1 MHKRRANKRAST
13 RQARAIGMALS
24 PARSMIFHDPLTGLP
39 NRGLIQDRLTLALA
53 ASAGSGLLGALF
65 WINIKNFRALNI
77 SEGHETGD
85 QILMQLSA
93 RLCSV
98 ARDSDMVARLWGDE
112 FLILLEALGSNAAE
126 ATHNAR
132 LMGERL
138 RNAMLTPMD
147 LHTYHYACSLRIGVS
162 LFQAPDKVADVF
174 RRAALAL
181 QETATQE
188 ADSLCFFDPLMQSQ
202 HEQRN
207 TLLAELTKAVLWQQF
222 CIYYQPQVDYRE
234 QVVGVEALIRW
245 QHPLHGLV
253 PPNTFIPL
261 AEEADLILPIGL
273 WVLRTACVQ
282 LKLWEQ
288 KPLCSQLQVS
298 VNVSVRQF
306 QQPAFVA
313 QVQAALLDS
322 GAKPELL
329 KLELTESLM
338 LENLDDVVG
347 KMQQIRRLGVRFS
360 LDDFGTGYSS
370 LAHLANLP
378 IDQLK
383 IDRSFVHNIP
393 GKSSDEIITR
403 TIIAMGRGL
412 GMEVI
417 AEGVET
423 EAQHAFLANNGC
435 NVYQGY
441 LFGRPVS
448 PDVLEALLLQAQRQL
463 ALAPSAQE

>member
-1 MHKRRANKRAST
+1 M
-13 RQARAIGMALS
+13 RQARAIGMALA
-24 PARSMIFHDPLTGLP
+24 PARSMVYHDPLTGLP
-39 NRGLIQDRLTLALA
+39 NRGLLQDRLTLALA
-53 ASAGSGLLGALF
+53 ASAGSGQWGALC
-65 WINIKNFRALNI
+65 WLNIKNFRALNM
-77 SEGHETGD
+77 SEGHEIGD

-93 RLCSV
+93 RLSSV
-98 ARDSDMVARLWGDE
+98 ARDGNMVARLWGDE
-112 FLILLEALGSNAAE
+112 FLILLEDLGSTAAE
-126 ATHNAR
+126 ATRNAR
-132 LMGERL
+132 LLAERV
-138 RNAMLTPMD
+138 RNAMRAPMD
-147 LHTYHYACSLRIGVS
+147 LPTYHYACRLRIGIS
-162 LFQAPDKVADVF
+162 LFQAPDKVTDVF
-174 RRAALAL
+174 KRTALAL
-181 QETATQE
+181 QETSTQE
-188 ADSLCFFDPLMQSQ
+188 ADSLCFFDPMMQSQ
-202 HEQRN
+202 QEQRN

-222 CIYYQPQVDYRE
+222 CIYYQPQVDHRE

-261 AEEADLILPIGL
+261 AEEVELILPIGL

-288 KPLCSQLQVS
+288 IPLCGQLQVS

-306 QQPAFVA
+306 QQPTFVA

-393 GKSSDEIITR
+393 GKSSDEMITR

-423 EAQHAFLANNGC
+423 QAQHAFLASNGC

-448 PDVLEALLLQAQRQL
+448 PDVLEALMQQAHTARQL
-463 ALAPSAQE
+463 ALASSAPE